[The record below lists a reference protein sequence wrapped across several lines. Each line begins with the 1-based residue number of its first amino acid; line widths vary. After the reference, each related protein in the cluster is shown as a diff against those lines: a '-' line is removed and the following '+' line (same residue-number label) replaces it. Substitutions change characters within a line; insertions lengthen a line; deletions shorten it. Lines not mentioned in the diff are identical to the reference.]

1 MSLPL
6 CTEDPWVA
14 NTRIVGPN
22 PVKNV
27 TGSTSSRRNKDKDKD
42 VAQRKKHKNQN
53 KEREKDSGD
62 RDRERDRDRDRNR
75 NRDKERDR
83 DRDFYD
89 RDSVYHQ
96 YSHPDASHYDDFD
109 YREPTHNYNLHRNAT
124 KHPKSFAVNKTHPWP
139 SHTNKQINNYYGDR
153 REPKYYL
160 GMHSLFQ
167 FFILKINKMPIV
179 FSPI

>member
-6 CTEDPWVA
+6 CTEDPWVT

-22 PVKNV
+22 SGKNA
-27 TGSTSSRRNKDKDKD
+27 TGSMSSRRNKDKDNKEN
-42 VAQRKKHKNQN
+42 VQRKKNKNQN
-53 KEREKDSGD
+53 RERERDRGD
-62 RDRERDRDRDRNR
+62 RDRGGDRDRDRNR
-75 NRDKERDR
+75 NRDRERDR

-96 YSHPDASHYDDFD
+96 YPHPDASHYDDFD
-109 YREPTHNYNLHRNAT
+109 YSEPSHNYHSQRNAT
-124 KHPKSFAVNKTHPWP
+124 KHPKSFAMNKTHPSHWP

-160 GMHSLFQ
+160 GMDCIHPSILF
-167 FFILKINKMPIV
+167 FHFKNT
-179 FSPI
+179 